1 VTAPRTPSTRDRP
14 RKTVPHK
21 NQGDAATAIEA
32 ISAEVTACSRC
43 PRLVAHREHVAR
55 TKRRAFRDWIY
66 WGKPLPGFGDPRARL
81 LLIGLAPAAHGG
93 NRTGRMFTGDRSGDW
108 LYRALHRAGFA
119 SQAEATSADDGL
131 RLSGAYITATVRC
144 APPDNQPTRV
154 EIESCRNYLVR
165 ELEALAGV
173 RVILALGKIA
183 FDASLRVLLEHG
195 APVPRPA
202 PRFAHGAEV
211 RFPSGWPCLIAS
223 YHPSQ
228 HNTQTGRLTEAMLD
242 GVLEQVR
249 RLLDGAPAHRRT

>member
-1 VTAPRTPSTRDRP
+1 M
-14 RKTVPHK
+14 
-21 NQGDAATAIEA
+21 
-32 ISAEVTACSRC
+32 TACSRC